1 VAGVA
6 SNSRSTQPL
15 SDDFVISVQHLN
27 GLFPRQLVL
36 YGIAVR
42 LVDLL
47 GYGKP
52 ATPARAVLAGSG
64 TLHAAGQTRII

>member
-1 VAGVA
+1 M
-6 SNSRSTQPL
+6 
-15 SDDFVISVQHLN
+15 ISVQHLN

-52 ATPARAVLAGSG
+52 ATPARVVLAGSG